1 MGFGTGL
8 VTGLASGFDKMM
20 QLDMQR
26 NQERLSRAET
36 YALTRRQQKLERA
49 ETSGRK
55 LKENLRELAALTGS
69 NTRAAMAAE
78 GVGGT
83 NAAIEELVKD
93 LKQERKKLGKGFD
106 IGKFIDFTGEDTLKE
121 PRTLADNFN
130 RFREDIDFSVTM
142 PKDLTKPRGLMG
154 KLGFGLKRDVAADVE
169 GMIDVPS
176 EFTAERDTSAIPA
189 GRISFDEGY
198 HAREFADK
206 FDDDDSDDPKYT
218 SAQAMLAHATEL
230 KLKHPTDSAAYKQ
243 ADNMYKMAVQAIQDA
258 KKDETS
264 DAAEKALSPTV
275 GMKLVDGVKGTF
287 YDAEFQ
293 ESVGERIAAKFSG
306 TNSYISYFQTQ
317 PDVIDE
323 INKTY
328 NNFAQDKTIGNF
340 LRVEERAFATNSQAY
355 LGKFATK
362 DVPENKAYT
371 FSIDPQTEETIMKA
385 NPAVEPETGSDF
397 STGDISMVKYYED
410 DADGNS
416 QYVGDT
422 LAVWRGKDWYYLR

>member
-1 MGFGTGL
+1 M
-8 VTGLASGFDKMM
+8 
-20 QLDMQR
+20 
-26 NQERLSRAET
+26 
-36 YALTRRQQKLERA
+36 
-49 ETSGRK
+49 
-55 LKENLRELAALTGS
+55 
-69 NTRAAMAAE
+69 
-78 GVGGT
+78 
-83 NAAIEELVKD
+83 
-93 LKQERKKLGKGFD
+93 
-106 IGKFIDFTGEDTLKE
+106 
-121 PRTLADNFN
+121 ADNFN

-169 GMIDVPS
+169 GMIDIPS

-198 HAREFADK
+198 QAREFADK
-206 FDDDDSDDPKYT
+206 FADDDSDDPKYT

-230 KLKHPTDSAAYKQ
+230 KLKHPKDSDAYKQ

-264 DAAEKALSPTV
+264 DASEKALNPTV

-306 TNSYISYFQTQ
+306 TNSYKSYFQTQ

-328 NNFAQDKTIGNF
+328 NNFAQDKTIGNQ
-340 LRVEERAFATNSQAY
+340 LRVEKRAFATNSQAY

-371 FSIDPQTEETIMKA
+371 FSIDPQTKETIMKA